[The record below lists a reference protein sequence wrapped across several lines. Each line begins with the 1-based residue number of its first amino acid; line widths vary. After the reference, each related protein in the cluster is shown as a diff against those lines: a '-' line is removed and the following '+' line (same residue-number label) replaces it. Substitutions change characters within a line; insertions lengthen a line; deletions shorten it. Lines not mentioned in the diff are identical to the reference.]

1 MNATEL
7 PNAKTLTK
15 IRIKAYVIID
25 YWIIDND
32 DTTTNKYESC
42 SEGVIK

>member
-32 DTTTNKYESC
+32 ATTNKYESC